1 MKKII
6 KNSLEKSMTYFE
18 FKDLV
23 SKLIQ
28 QEKSTGINQSETL
41 LNYSTLNERRMKR
54 LDKTIKLTEQTI
66 NVVSKINKK
75 ITFLVLMES
84 WCGDGAQTLPI
95 MNKIAEL
102 SPNINFKIVL
112 RDENNELMNQ
122 FLTNGGKSIP
132 KLIFLDQDNLEVLK
146 SWGPRP
152 SFATEMVNDYKKEHG
167 VLDANFKKDLQVWYN
182 KDKGIST
189 QKDLVELL
197 LSL

>member
-6 KNSLEKSMTYFE
+6 ENSLEKSMTYIE

-28 QEKSTGINQSETL
+28 QEKSTGINQSEAL

-167 VLDANFKKDLQVWYN
+167 VLDADFKKDLQVWYN

>member
-6 KNSLEKSMTYFE
+6 ENSLEKSMTYIE

-28 QEKSTGINQSETL
+28 QEKSTGINQSEAL

>member
-1 MKKII
+1 
-6 KNSLEKSMTYFE
+6 
-18 FKDLV
+18 
-23 SKLIQ
+23 
-28 QEKSTGINQSETL
+28 L